1 MQKAQTRLFSFC
13 QDTDHK
19 SFAYLFAN
27 MTGDLSRNRHSVIF
41 GIKAYNKHGHDNFS
55 DDEYGGSHCPTAV
68 GDADISFE
76 I

>member
-1 MQKAQTRLFSFC
+1 
-13 QDTDHK
+13 
-19 SFAYLFAN
+19 
-27 MTGDLSRNRHSVIF
+27 MTGDLRRNRQSVIF

-68 GDADISFE
+68 VDADISFK

>member
-1 MQKAQTRLFSFC
+1 
-13 QDTDHK
+13 
-19 SFAYLFAN
+19 
-27 MTGDLSRNRHSVIF
+27 MTGDLSRNLHSVIF

-68 GDADISFE
+68 GDADISFK